1 MILDQIVNRKKEELS
16 FDQSQEPLTELKSK
30 IADLPP
36 TRNFAAALR
45 TKNERKPGSISL
57 IAELKKKSP
66 SKGII
71 RQQFDLV
78 EIVQTYTSN
87 GASAISVLTDE
98 HFFGGHL
105 NNLQKVRTI
114 TQLPLLRK
122 DFTIAPYHLYQARVA
137 GADAVLLIVAILS
150 PAQIGEYLDL
160 AHQLGLAALVEVHT
174 EHEMEI
180 ALEAKAGII
189 GINNRDLKI
198 FETDLNTTFRLKEK
212 CPENKIIVSESGIRD
227 RNDVLKLQSAGIDA
241 ILVGESLMMSKN
253 IGAKVKSLLGRK
265 NPNTT

>member
-98 HFFGGHL
+98 HFFGGHI

-137 GADAVLLIVAILS
+137 GADAVLLIVAI
-150 PAQIGEYLDL
+150 
-160 AHQLGLAALVEVHT
+160 
-174 EHEMEI
+174 
-180 ALEAKAGII
+180 
-189 GINNRDLKI
+189 
-198 FETDLNTTFRLKEK
+198 
-212 CPENKIIVSESGIRD
+212 C
-227 RNDVLKLQSAGIDA
+227 
-241 ILVGESLMMSKN
+241 
-253 IGAKVKSLLGRK
+253 
-265 NPNTT
+265 